1 MLLRRAWLVV
11 GAAPFSGS
19 LAASTCTNQSFC
31 MGGRHWAPPSHCHA
45 LCARKPARTIV
56 SRFFQF
62 KRRCTRLPTSKRCI
76 SATLP
81 ALHFQPPHP
90 ELVDTSCCGLKLTAQ
105 TTWDVQSLLG
115 DVIWYLASH
124 ENAKRSSKRPSARA
138 TRYQHSRTARRNALR
153 WRPASP
159 RARRTAA
166 PEPQLQEKR
175 GSPCSR
181 RTRPSP
187 RAGRPT

>member
-1 MLLRRAWLVV
+1 MLLWCAWLVV

-31 MGGRHWAPPSHCHA
+31 MGGTHRAPPSHCHA

-81 ALHFQPPHP
+81 ALHFQPPQP
-90 ELVDTSCCGLKLTAQ
+90 ELVDTSCCAASNSPRRQPGTYRACSA
-105 TTWDVQSLLG
+105 TSFG
-115 DVIWYLASH
+115 IWPRTKTR
-124 ENAKRSSKRPSARA
+124 NAAP
-138 TRYQHSRTARRNALR
+138 YARRREQPDIN
-153 WRPASP
+153 
-159 RARRTAA
+159 TV
-166 PEPQLQEKR
+166 EQQGE
-175 GSPCSR
+175 
-181 RTRPSP
+181 TR
-187 RAGRPT
+187 